1 MLHRIWFN
9 SAAMD
14 RSGTTV
20 SYKTMTL
27 GSEMEDNRILASLA
41 LALVDHPRATLQE
54 LAKAI
59 GIGKTTLYRFCRTRE
74 QLIER
79 LARHSAQAFS
89 RAILAAELDST
100 PPREALRRL
109 IANNLEHWEL
119 TAFLL
124 YYWRDSS
131 VAWDA
136 EAEWDAAIDVFFL
149 HGQQQGVFRIDIP
162 APALTEI
169 WVSILVGLVDAE
181 RRGRVARSGLAALI
195 ENTFLN
201 GALAE

>member
-1 MLHRIWFN
+1 MLE
-9 SAAMD
+9 
-14 RSGTTV
+14 V
-20 SYKTMTL
+20 L
-27 GSEMEDNRILASLA
+27 GF
-41 LALVDHPRATLQE
+41 P
-54 LAKAI
+54 
-59 GIGKTTLYRFCRTRE
+59 
-74 QLIER
+74 
-79 LARHSAQAFS
+79 
-89 RAILAAELDST
+89 
-100 PPREALRRL
+100 
-109 IANNLEHWEL
+109 ANNLQHWEL

-181 RRGRVARSGLAALI
+181 RRGRVARSAWRP
-195 ENTFLN
+195 
-201 GALAE
+201 